1 MHYQIFRYLNIVWDK
16 KPSKRIFS
24 LFQINSSII
33 NSSIINLNP
42 LACEISFNKNDPE
55 SSNDYILV
63 KKHDKYQI
71 YLRKSGVFDFL
82 NQKLIF

>member
-33 NSSIINLNP
+33 NP